1 MAKQEINLL
10 NLTENGSS
18 EDDNTMEDGV
28 LDDILTLIQNEHHSN
43 TEEDYGTVQSIPYSK
58 QELKTATKMLNH
70 GYLLNIYYHYHNQI
84 DAAALLAGD
93 YDGAEG
99 KDIDIEFSEGLEDDV
114 DTTSSDSEQDTTEL
128 QAIFKVLGTL
138 ESQETQESSKDIQLT
153 GESYEEKHLHG
164 ELNEITRTQEEVTQM
179 DVLNPFVD
187 QATTS
192 INSNA
197 PIVSDLLDHKLLKAM
212 PPSVMCFMYKELKS
226 YIKTALSILDLV
238 LNEKYEMKRKR
249 LPRTKSAHVSE
260 DEIKIVLSL
269 MPTHNKLV

>member
-10 NLTENGSS
+10 SLTENGSS

-28 LDDILTLIQNEHHSN
+28 LDDILTLIQNEHNSN

-58 QELKTATKMLNH
+58 QELKTAAKMLNH
-70 GYLLNIYYHYHNQI
+70 GYLLDIYYHYYNQI

-93 YDGAEG
+93 YDGAGG
-99 KDIDIEFSEGLEDDV
+99 KDIDIEFSEGLEDV

-128 QAIFKVLGTL
+128 QAISKVLGTL
-138 ESQETQESSKDIQLT
+138 ESQEMQKSGKDAQLTDESS
-153 GESYEEKHLHG
+153 EEKHLHS
-164 ELNEITRTQEEVTQM
+164 ELNDITRTQEEVTQM

-187 QATTS
+187 QANTS
-192 INSNA
+192 INSNG

-226 YIKTALSILDLV
+226 YIKTALSTLDLV